1 MAVHPNAARP
11 SSPASPVIPAA
22 PVSGIPPVSP
32 RPDPMAR
39 PVKTDSPVLSLGADV
54 GSTTA
59 KIAVLRGDEIL
70 YTSYERHYSR
80 IRETLVKMLRDAAP
94 VLGDSPFTA
103 AVSGSAG
110 LGLAEGAGIPFVQE
124 VWATGEVVKT
134 LEHDV
139 SCVIELGGEDAKI
152 IFFKGGADERMNG
165 TCAGGTGAFID
176 QMASLLDVTP
186 DAGRVCAS
194 SASRVA

>member
-70 YTSYERHYSR
+70 YTSYERH
-80 IRETLVKMLRDAAP
+80 
-94 VLGDSPFTA
+94 
-103 AVSGSAG
+103 
-110 LGLAEGAGIPFVQE
+110 
-124 VWATGEVVKT
+124 
-134 LEHDV
+134 
-139 SCVIELGGEDAKI
+139 
-152 IFFKGGADERMNG
+152 
-165 TCAGGTGAFID
+165 
-176 QMASLLDVTP
+176 
-186 DAGRVCAS
+186 
-194 SASRVA
+194 